1 MTHMKTTIELPES
14 LFHEAKATAIRRK
27 TTLKALIT
35 HALEREVMPQEK
47 DDSFEVDE
55 DGLPYL
61 PSRGVTVTSEI
72 VNKIRDQEE
81 I

>member
-1 MTHMKTTIELPES
+1 MKTTIELPDS
-14 LFHEAKATAIRRK
+14 LFREAKATAVRRK

-35 HALEREVMPQEK
+35 HALAREVLPQETN
-47 DDSFEVDE
+47 STFEVDE

-61 PSRGVTVTSEI
+61 PSRGVTVTSAI
-72 VNKIRDQEE
+72 VNKIRDQED